1 MACKG
6 DLEREKRIR
15 KLIQKYREE
24 RLRLKKLIKDV
35 NLSPQERVKAMLDL
49 NKLPRNSC
57 PVRAR
62 NRCNIDGRARSFLRA
77 FGLGRHAFRKLASE
91 GMIPGVKKASW

>member
-6 DLEREKRIR
+6 DIEREKRVK
-15 KLIQKYREE
+15 KLIDRYRDE
-24 RLRLKKLIKDV
+24 RLSLKKLVKD
-35 NLSPQERVKAMLDL
+35 NTLPPQDRVKAMLDL
-49 NKLPRNSC
+49 NKLPKNSC
-57 PVRAR
+57 PVKAR
-62 NRCNIDGRARSFLRA
+62 NRCNIDGRARSYMRT